1 MWICRDVCRKE
12 GFAKIG
18 KCDSKTVNGWSET
31 RAGDPEQLGI
41 TSQRLQDVFEGRNGS
56 RIDASARNGLIW
68 AKTCFGLSKTRAE
81 GLGVF
86 QMSSYRSRSVLEQE
100 TASRNEVGGRK

>member
-1 MWICRDVCRKE
+1 MKWDIIRVVFERFRGKSGMWICRDVCWKE
-12 GFAKIG
+12 GFAKTG

-56 RIDASARNGLIW
+56 RIDVSARNGLI
-68 AKTCFGLSKTRAE
+68 
-81 GLGVF
+81 
-86 QMSSYRSRSVLEQE
+86 
-100 TASRNEVGGRK
+100 